1 MKYTYTKNSIP
12 ADFFS
17 AGHRVSCQVAVPV
30 GGLNALLIDPLNS
43 YLELEDAYI
52 SRINSPGEIVA
63 HYSLAAIRKE
73 NILFLILARREDGDP
88 AGVSTLFRPAAR
100 RAFLTV
106 RSFELRGTVETEAQ
120 ASPRDIMIR
129 SVGRFIPLYEA
140 TATAAL
146 FPDTTFDGSL
156 FLVNKDQV
164 EAFCIDE

>member
-1 MKYTYTKNSIP
+1 MKSTYTRNSIP

-17 AGHRVSCQVAVPV
+17 GGHRVSCQVAVPV
-30 GGLNALLIDPLNS
+30 GGLSALLIDPLNS

-88 AGVSTLFRPAAR
+88 TGVSTLFRPAAR

-106 RSFELRGTVETEAQ
+106 RSFELRGTVETETH
-120 ASPRDIMIR
+120 ASPRDIMIQ

>member
-17 AGHRVSCQVAVPV
+17 AGHRVSCQIAVPV

-52 SRINSPGEIVA
+52 SR
-63 HYSLAAIRKE
+63 
-73 NILFLILARREDGDP
+73 EDGDP
-88 AGVSTLFRPAAR
+88 TGVSTLFRPAAR

-120 ASPRDIMIR
+120 ASPRDIMIQ